1 MTLNDNEIWKRIIE
15 LEGKELFT
23 YVENKK
29 NTIIRVE
36 NNQRLYDQIIISE
49 RNTYPTKEDVIAAY
63 NLFIIQGRLK
73 RIPDL
78 QWLAKPEKKVS
89 SIVFRIIG
97 EISADHSQIDYSRKE
112 PVLIHKNQIS

>member
-1 MTLNDNEIWKRIIE
+1 MNLNDNEIWTRVIE

-23 YVENKK
+23 YVENEK

-36 NNQRLYDQIIISE
+36 NNQKNSDQIIISE
-49 RNTYPTKEDVIAAY
+49 RITYPSKEDIIAAY
-63 NLFIIQGRLK
+63 KLFTIQKRLK

-78 QWLAKPEKKVS
+78 QWLAEPKKKVS